1 MFENQLL
8 LEASLEPCWLGQL
21 QKLTAQGRN
30 GEMVTAQGVQKPEK
44 LLWDGLLLAATR
56 LSFSYVC
63 VWMNRCS
70 RWYCIGTCMICIC
83 RAYYVRYGLQNA
95 KQANSWLEV
104 IHKQAWGYIY
114 ICLRMCYLHLD
125 PGQFELSTARDCVRT
140 ATGTWLGKR
149 PMAPWVR
156 FAGAILVE
164 AEGYPKWHRR
174 LVSFSIEGWQTNGWR
189 AFLKQ
194 QKQLCCCFCKWDS

>member
-30 GEMVTAQGVQKPEK
+30 VEMVTAQGVQKPEK

-104 IHKQAWGYIY
+104 IHKQAYIY
-114 ICLRMCYLHLD
+114 IYAYGCVTYILIQGSLNYPQPEIASELQRAHDWANDPWHHGCVSLVPFWWRPRGTQNGTAGWCLF
-125 PGQFELSTARDCVRT
+125 Q
-140 ATGTWLGKR
+140 
-149 PMAPWVR
+149 
-156 FAGAILVE
+156 
-164 AEGYPKWHRR
+164 
-174 LVSFSIEGWQTNGWR
+174 
-189 AFLKQ
+189 
-194 QKQLCCCFCKWDS
+194 

>member
-104 IHKQAWGYIY
+104 IHKQAYIY
-114 ICLRMCYLHLD
+114 MPTDVLPTSWSRAVWTIHSQRLRQNCNGHMT
-125 PGQFELSTARDCVRT
+125 GQTT
-140 ATGTWLGKR
+140 HGTMGAFRWCHFGGGRGVPK
-149 PMAPWVR
+149 MAPPVGVFFNRRMADQRVAR
-156 FAGAILVE
+156 FLE
-164 AEGYPKWHRR
+164 TTKTT
-174 LVSFSIEGWQTNGWR
+174 LLL
-189 AFLKQ
+189 FL
-194 QKQLCCCFCKWDS
+194 